1 MNSLIFLNS
10 GSQYLALMKK
20 GDVSFLYL
28 MCTNQSHTNILK
40 MLKTTYS
47 FYVWHFIYA
56 AMDQDMYNP
65 IIELWWGTKLLG
77 FLQKCMTMERWN
89 IGLHLIQCTTIK
101 KFLVMQY
108 LRLGIEVLVICLAP
122 NSWQPSV
129 NTAKSKGQD
138 VVYKQF
144 LARTFKF

>member
-1 MNSLIFLNS
+1 MSASKLKLNP
-10 GSQYLALMKK
+10 
-20 GDVSFLYL
+20 D
-28 MCTNQSHTNILK
+28 
-40 MLKTTYS
+40 KTE
-47 FYVWHFIYA
+47 FIV
-56 AMDQDMYNP
+56 
-65 IIELWWGTKLLG
+65 
-77 FLQKCMTMERWN
+77 ERWN